1 MNPECK
7 NVFSTAALRM
17 GHSLIRPTFTLRTG
31 DGFFRRF
38 GGRDRTIKPFLEQI
52 EPRVDFFNPVRFFNK
67 GELSFVS
74 RILIGLTAVQARAI
88 DK

>member
-1 MNPECK
+1 
-7 NVFSTAALRM
+7 M

-38 GGRDRTIKPFLEQI
+38 AGRDRTIRPFLEQI
-52 EPRVDFFNPVRFFNK
+52 EPRVDFFNSSRFFNK
-67 GELSFVS
+67 GELSFQS
-74 RILIGLTAVQARAI
+74 RIMIGLTAVKARAI

>member
-1 MNPECK
+1 MNPECT

-38 GGRDRTIKPFLEQI
+38 AGRDRTIRPFIEQI

-67 GELSFVS
+67 NELSFFS
-74 RILIGLTAVQARAI
+74 RVLIGLTAVQARAP